1 MQIEGK
7 GLVQLLSINQFINE
21 FLSDFHLVV
30 VDPNHDNIRAIRCFE
45 KSGFEQSD
53 YSENPEYVIMLK
65 YTQK

>member
-1 MQIEGK
+1 VI
-7 GLVQLLSINQFINE
+7 INQFINE

-53 YSENPEYVIMLK
+53 YSENPGYVIMLK
-65 YTQK
+65 YTKK